1 MENTYEYFTQKCN
14 SNMGDTDEI
23 QLSTMPESG
32 IVDKM
37 IRPFSILF
45 SLIKSRTLVY
55 AFALATVGTF
65 LISSDLKVPDFLV
78 LIRLIPSVYFL
89 ALATYL
95 YNDLTDYE
103 VDKVNSRDVNYSS
116 KKIHY
121 NQILCSTIGF
131 FVISVLLAFS
141 INLQTGIGSLAFLG
155 LAIVYSHPKI
165 QLKKIFLVKTIVTAA
180 GGFIAS
186 LMGALAVQHISYVG
200 ISASVIF
207 FLMYFINGPLGD
219 IGDISGDKK
228 GGRRTIPIVLGVK
241 KTFGIVFGAVS
252 LMASILVVNYSF
264 FGLHVV
270 GLALGLM
277 ICVFIAFRIKK
288 LFSQYEN
295 KKKLSQTRTSV
306 RFGIFA
312 IQISMLIGM
321 VMNSFTM
328 W

>member
-1 MENTYEYFTQKCN
+1 MALIPPHK
-14 SNMGDTDEI
+14 
-23 QLSTMPESG
+23 ESDVG
-32 IVDKM
+32 KKI
-37 IRPFSILF
+37 ILPFSILF
-45 SLIKSRTLVY
+45 SIIKSRTLVY

-65 LISSDLKVPDFLV
+65 LISSGFKVPDFLV
-78 LIRLIPSVYFL
+78 LVRLIPSVYFL

-103 VDKVNSRDVNYSS
+103 VDKVNSRVTNYSS

-121 NQILCSTIGF
+121 NQILYSAIGF
-131 FVISVLLAFS
+131 FVISVSLAFS
-141 INLQTGIGSLAFLG
+141 INMQTGIGSLAFLG
-155 LAIVYSHPKI
+155 LAIVYSHPRI
-165 QLKKIFLVKTIVTAA
+165 QLKKMFLVKTIVTAA

-186 LMGALAVQHISYVG
+186 LMGALAVQNISYVG

-219 IGDISGDKK
+219 IGDINGDKK
-228 GGRRTIPIVLGVK
+228 GGRRTIPIVLGVQ
-241 KTFGIVFGAVS
+241 KTFGVIFGAVS
-252 LMASILVVNYSF
+252 LMALILVVNYSF
-264 FGLHVV
+264 FGLHVIGMV
-270 GLALGLM
+270 LGLI
-277 ICVFIAFRIKK
+277 ICAFLAFRIKN
-288 LFSQYEN
+288 LFSQYDN

-321 VMNSFTM
+321 MINNFSV

>member
-1 MENTYEYFTQKCN
+1 MENKYQYFTQKCDL
-14 SNMGDTDEI
+14 NMSDN
-23 QLSTMPESG
+23 
-32 IVDKM
+32 DKM
-37 IRPFSILF
+37 LISTLSESYLVDRIIKSFSILF
-45 SLIKSRTLVY
+45 SIIKSRTLVY

-65 LISSDLKVPDFLV
+65 LISSGMKVPDFFV

-103 VDKVNSRDVNYSS
+103 VDKVNSRDTKYSS

-121 NQILCSTIGF
+121 NQILYSTIGF
-131 FVISVLLAFS
+131 FVISISLAFS
-141 INLQTGIGSLAFLG
+141 INMQTGIGSLAFLG
-155 LAIVYSHPKI
+155 LAIVYSHPRI
-165 QLKKIFLVKTIVTAA
+165 QLKKMFLVKTIITAA

-219 IGDISGDKK
+219 IGDINGDKK

-241 KTFGIVFGAVS
+241 NTFGVIFGAVS
-252 LMASILVVNYSF
+252 LMALILVVNYSF
-264 FGLHVV
+264 FGLHVS
-270 GLALGLM
+270 GLVLGLM
-277 ICVFIAFRIKK
+277 ICVFIAFRMKK

-306 RFGIFA
+306 RIGIFA

-321 VMNSFTM
+321 TVNNFSL